1 MPATRVTLL
10 IEDLRGLAGAV
21 DGSLRYP
28 SLERIWSRGQVCRL
42 AAPSPDHLRFQLF
55 GMEAEDQL
63 PVAALTHIN
72 DASPDSA
79 EQYYWLRVDPVTM
92 WADMAQVVMAS
103 YGFADLD
110 PVERDEVE
118 LCVRDVLQLEGID
131 LRVNHPERWC
141 IALRQPLD
149 FSFTPLNDALG
160 ADVADTLPDHPEARF
175 WRRILNEIQI
185 ALHHCPVNVRRRAQ
199 GLQEINS
206 VWFWGGGFLPDPAPA
221 CGPETVY
228 ADGAVSR
235 GLAILGDCR
244 IRPLAAIAD
253 SDLRQDGGTVLIDWG
268 RRTQDAASQL
278 AELEALSGELA
289 RAVDRARCELRLYE
303 GGGEG
308 RGYDRS
314 RRRRFW
320 RRSRPLREALA
331 GRGRE

>member
-1 MPATRVTLL
+1 MSATRVTLL
-10 IEDLRGLAGAV
+10 IENLPGLAGAV
-21 DGSLRYP
+21 DGDLRYP
-28 SLERIWSRGQVCRL
+28 SLERIWSRGQACRL
-42 AAPSPDHLRFQLF
+42 AAPSPNHLRFQLF
-55 GMEAEDQL
+55 GMEADSRL

-72 DASPDSA
+72 DASPHSA

-92 WADMAQVVMAS
+92 WADMAQVFMAS

-110 PVERDEVE
+110 PLERDEVE
-118 LCVRDVLQLEGID
+118 LCVRQVLQLEGID
-131 LRVNHPERWC
+131 LRANHPERWC
-141 IALRQPLD
+141 IALREPLD
-149 FSFTPLNDALG
+149 FSFAPLEDALG
-160 ADVADTLPDHPEARF
+160 ADVADSLPDHPEARY

-206 VWFWGGGFLPDPAPA
+206 VWFWGGGFLPDPVPGR
-221 CGPETVY
+221 GPDTVY

-253 SDLRQDGGTVLIDWG
+253 SELVHDGENILIDWG
-268 RRTQDAASQL
+268 PSAQDAESQL
-278 AELEALSGELA
+278 AELEALSGTLN

-308 RGYDRS
+308 RRCDRKTG
-314 RRRRFW
+314 RRFW
-320 RRSRPLREALA
+320 RRSRPLCDVLTE
-331 GRGRE
+331 RGEE